1 MSKNI
6 ENFHHIKSN
15 LANIVMLALIF
26 SSLLYIILNE
36 NRTAAMND
44 VWSHFKNLSLI
55 VIGYFFG
62 QKH

>member
-1 MSKNI
+1 MSKKV
-6 ENFHHIKSN
+6 ENFHYIKSN
-15 LANIVMLALIF
+15 LANIIMLALIL
-26 SSLLYIILNE
+26 SSLLYIFINE
-36 NRTAAMND
+36 NRAAAVND